1 MAVRLLTPGLGF
13 CSLPLWMHQSPIGA
27 VLRSNKKEKKGLVER
42 RALNAMDVDPRNPFN
57 PNHPDETSVWGA
69 GLSGF

>member
-1 MAVRLLTPGLGF
+1 
-13 CSLPLWMHQSPIGA
+13 
-27 VLRSNKKEKKGLVER
+27 
-42 RALNAMDVDPRNPFN
+42 MDVDPRNPFN